1 MAETA
6 GSNPA
11 EPTIPPRISF
21 DELFYTRRQP
31 LSTWRSFFAP
41 EEEEGMVLEEG
52 SVRRL
57 LRYRWLIFAVLA
69 LGYFLV
75 YFHRTSTSVVGGDI
89 ADIFEVSASSVAML
103 GSAYF
108 FVYTALQFPSG
119 VLADRWG
126 PKRTLIVFLSLAA
139 FGSFLSAFA
148 PSFEVVLLGRLL
160 ISAGVAMVYIP
171 AMRVFA
177 MWFRSNEF
185 ASLTG
190 ILLAV
195 GNVGAIV
202 AATPLAVMTASY
214 GWQNTYILLGL
225 FTIALT
231 VLVYAIVIDRP
242 RLRGLPSIQEVET
255 AERGSPPPGAGDEVI
270 PLRQGMTMAFSSGRK
285 FWPLAI
291 WFFIIYG
298 CIMTFQG
305 LQAGM
310 YYRNIYGMEDYS
322 LLITLVGV
330 GMICGAPV
338 SGVLSDRVL
347 RSRRKVLI
355 MGTAIFTLL
364 WGFMWLTAGD
374 LATMGAQGAITFC
387 FGFFGS
393 WFVVAFAQLKELFPL
408 AIIGTVI
415 ASLNIFPFAG
425 AAVMQSVSGLFV
437 TTGTELA
444 EFKSLWLFMFL
455 CMLVATLCAFL
466 SVEKPPE

>member
-1 MAETA
+1 MA
-6 GSNPA
+6 
-11 EPTIPPRISF
+11 
-21 DELFYTRRQP
+21 
-31 LSTWRSFFAP
+31 
-41 EEEEGMVLEEG
+41 LEEG
-52 SVRRL
+52 KVRIL
-57 LRYRWLIFAVLA
+57 LRYRWIIFAVLA

-89 ADIFEVSASSVAML
+89 ADIFEVSASSVALL

-108 FVYTALQFPSG
+108 FVYTAMQFPSG

-126 PKRTLIVFLSLAA
+126 PKRTLMVFLSLAA

-148 PSFEVVLLGRLL
+148 PTFEMVMLGRVL

-171 AMRVFA
+171 AMRIFA
-177 MWFRSNEF
+177 MWFRNDEF

-225 FTIALT
+225 FTVALP
-231 VLVYAIVIDRP
+231 VLVYVIVVDHP

-255 AERGSPPPGAGDEVI
+255 EEKGSPPPGVGEDVI

-355 MGTAIFTLL
+355 IGTVVFTLI
-364 WGFMWLTAGD
+364 WGFMWLTAGE
-374 LATMGAQGAITFC
+374 LATMEAQGAINFL
-387 FGFFGS
+387 FGFFGG

-425 AAVMQSVSGLFV
+425 AAALQSVSGLFV
-437 TTGTELA
+437 TTGTEVS
-444 EFKSLWLFMFL
+444 EFKSLWLFLFL
-455 CMLVATLCAFL
+455 CMMVATLCALL
-466 SVEKPPE
+466 SVEKPRE